1 MSSSSQSSVPIAHI
15 LHESSTALRNTR
27 LHQVTAGHAGTVAD
41 FVGFTTLQG
50 VDPELHPRIGP
61 MRPRGS
67 AWVLKT
73 RGRAVFGLLMSFYI
87 IAKFFRPM
95 EEIINR

>member
-1 MSSSSQSSVPIAHI
+1 
-15 LHESSTALRNTR
+15 
-27 LHQVTAGHAGTVAD
+27 
-41 FVGFTTLQG
+41 
-50 VDPELHPRIGP
+50 